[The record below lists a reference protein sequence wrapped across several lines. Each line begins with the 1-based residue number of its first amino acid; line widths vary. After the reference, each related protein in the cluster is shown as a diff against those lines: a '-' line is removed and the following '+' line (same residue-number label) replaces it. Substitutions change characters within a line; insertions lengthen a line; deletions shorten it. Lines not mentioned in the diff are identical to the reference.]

1 MDTLQTERLILRP
14 WEAGDADELFRYAQD
29 PRVGPI
35 AGWPS
40 HGSVEESARIIATVF
55 AAPETYAVILRET
68 GLPIGCIGLNFGD
81 AANMP
86 LAADEA
92 ELGYWVG
99 VPHWGRGYI
108 PEAAREVLRHAFED
122 LGLGGLWCGWF
133 DGNRQS
139 RRVQEKCGFAFHH
152 TEEDVPCP
160 LIGDTRT
167 EHFSY
172 LSREA
177 WEKGKLETP
186 HASRLNR
193 ARLRSPIQ
201 PSHL

>member
-1 MDTLQTERLILRP
+1 
-14 WEAGDADELFRYAQD
+14 
-29 PRVGPI
+29 
-35 AGWPS
+35 
-40 HGSVEESARIIATVF
+40 
-55 AAPETYAVILRET
+55 
-68 GLPIGCIGLNFGD
+68 
-81 AANMP
+81 MP

-139 RRVQEKCGFAFHH
+139 QRVQEKCGFAFHH

-172 LSREA
+172 LPREA
-177 WEKGKLETP
+177 WEQG
-186 HASRLNR
+186 RR
-193 ARLRSPIQ
+193 
-201 PSHL
+201 